1 VAAAIRETTLGSRV
15 MKKRGIIHVDSRY
28 CSGCRICVEFCPRKV
43 LELSPE
49 LNHKAVHVA
58 YAARPEDCT
67 ACNLC
72 EIYCPDFAIAV
83 EERELA

>member
-1 VAAAIRETTLGSRV
+1 

-28 CSGCRICVEFCPRKV
+28 CSGCRICVEFCPKEV

-72 EIYCPDFAIAV
+72 EIYCPNFAIAV
-83 EERELA
+83 EQKELA

>member
-1 VAAAIRETTLGSRV
+1 
-15 MKKRGIIHVDSRY
+15 
-28 CSGCRICVEFCPRKV
+28 VEFCPRKV

-49 LNHKAVHVA
+49 LNHKAVHIA

>member
-1 VAAAIRETTLGSRV
+1 
-15 MKKRGIIHVDSRY
+15 MKDVTIHVNPRY
-28 CSGCRICVEFCPRKV
+28 CSGCRICVEFCPRNV

-49 LNHKAVHVA
+49 LNHRAVHVA

-67 ACNLC
+67 PCRLC